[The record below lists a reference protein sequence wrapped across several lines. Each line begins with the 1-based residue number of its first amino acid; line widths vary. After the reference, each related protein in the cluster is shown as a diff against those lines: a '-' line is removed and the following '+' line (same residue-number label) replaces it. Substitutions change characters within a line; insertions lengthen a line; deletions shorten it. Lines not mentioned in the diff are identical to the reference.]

1 MADRVAVASPTL
13 RAVRV
18 TGRTATRQAPRGIED
33 EPRSARRRDLEPD
46 QPGRRLR
53 PASQAAGFFRDTAMS
68 GRPLTCRDVVE
79 LATEYFEASLPPEQ
93 SARFAAHV
101 AGCRGCETYLRQL
114 RITVDIVHTVAD
126 GASADISAL
135 RSAFRRWRSTDDAD
149 VDSG

>member
-1 MADRVAVASPTL
+1 MADQVAVAPRTL

-18 TGRTATRQAPRGIED
+18 TGRTATRQAPRGID
-33 EPRSARRRDLEPD
+33 HEPRSARRRDLEPD
-46 QPGRRLR
+46 QPGRLR
-53 PASQAAGFFRDTAMS
+53 PVSQAAGPSRDTAMS

-79 LATEYFEASLPPEQ
+79 LATEYFEASLPPEH

-101 AGCRGCETYLRQL
+101 AACRGCQTYLRQL

-135 RSAFRRWRSTDDAD
+135 RSAFRRWRGTDDAD
-149 VDSG
+149 VDSS